1 MFKISRNFGRVSL
14 TLFRIPNFFPG
25 IKINLRDLNFCKS
38 NLNTFI
44 SLGTCCYT
52 RKILAS
58 QGLKPKKIDGEL
70 SYPFDLARSEIASVA
85 HFMST
90 DFVDFFDDIL
100 FDNSKGIFVNK
111 KYFMEFPHDFSEAK
125 QEKDFISRYER
136 RISSFRK
143 LFNDDRKLCFI
154 SIIFDSKLDVD
165 SANKVYNE
173 LSVKRGNKSF
183 SYLVIH
189 ISDEKDNGFRNLLS
203 GVNYIY
209 LKPPK
214 SDYEKTWH
222 LTSTRQLREVIDFE
236 KLFITEIMKVH
247 SS

>member
-38 NLNTFI
+38 NLNIFI
-44 SLGTCCYT
+44 PLGTCCYT

-58 QGLKPKKIDGEL
+58 HGLKPKKIDGEL
-70 SYPFDLARSEIASVA
+70 SYPFDLARSDLSSVA
-85 HFMST
+85 HFILN
-90 DFVDFFDDIL
+90 DFSDFFNDV
-100 FDNSKGIFVNK
+100 FFNNSKRIFCNK
-111 KYFMEFPHDFSEAK
+111 KYFMEFPHDFCAET
-125 QEKDFISRYER
+125 QEKEFIFRYKR

-143 LFNDDRKLCFI
+143 LFNDERKLCFI
-154 SIIFDSKLDVD
+154 SIVLDSRLDVD
-165 SANKVYNE
+165 SANKIYTE
-173 LSVKRGNKSF
+173 LSAKRGNKPF

-189 ISDEKDNGFRNLLS
+189 ISDDKGNDYRNLLS
-203 GVNYIY
+203 GVSYIY

-214 SDYEKTWH
+214 FDYEQTWH
-222 LTSTRQLREVIDFE
+222 ITSTRQLQEVKDFE